1 MNILIADDSGPFRMM
16 LGRILAAEPMF
27 TAIWAAEDGRQAVE
41 MAEQL
46 RPDIIL
52 MDLEM
57 PRLDGFGAIDE
68 IMHSAAAC
76 PIVVLSSLISDEE
89 RVHAARCFEVGAVE
103 VLGKPR
109 QNSMATF
116 RTRLMSVIRT
126 MARARVVRR
135 KRAGDAAPTP
145 AREPY
150 AARIAGPAAP
160 PLGAAPPLA
169 AAPPLRAAPAEPGAL
184 RGAGA
189 TPRVLAIGSSTGG
202 PPVLRELLAA
212 MPAPFP
218 LPVVIAQHILAGFD
232 AGLAGW
238 LRGTGHDVVLVKDTM
253 PLVAG
258 RVYLAPGDGHM
269 VIEGDRVRL
278 LAVADGDMVPSADKL
293 LSSAARQFAEAAV
306 GVVLTGMGRDGAKGL
321 SAIRQA
327 GGRTLTQRGDTC
339 VVNGMPEACRELGA
353 TQEDLPPALLAQVL
367 AGLARQHRSAA

>member
-57 PRLDGFGAIDE
+57 PRLDGFGAVDE

-109 QNSMATF
+109 QNSMAAF

-135 KRAGDAAPTP
+135 KRAGDTAQSP

-150 AARIAGPAAP
+150 AARLAPLLPSGMASPAP
-160 PLGAAPPLA
+160 PPPRPA
-169 AAPPLRAAPAEPGAL
+169 AAPSPVPGP

-189 TPRVLAIGSSTGG
+189 SPRVLAIGSSTGG
-202 PPVLRELLAA
+202 PPVLRELLAS

-218 LPVVIAQHILAGFD
+218 MPVVIAQHILAGFD

-258 RVYLAPGDGHM
+258 RVYVAPGDAHM
-269 VIEGDRVRL
+269 VIEGDHVRL

-293 LSSAARQFAEAAV
+293 LSSAARQFGEAAV

-321 SAIRQA
+321 AAIRQS
-327 GGRTLTQRGDTC
+327 GGRTITQRGDTC
-339 VVNGMPEACRELGA
+339 VVNGMPEACREIGA
-353 TQEDLPPALLAQVL
+353 SQEDLPPALIAQVL
-367 AGLARQHRSAA
+367 AGLARQLRSAA

>member
-57 PRLDGFGAIDE
+57 PRLDGFGAVEE

-109 QNSMATF
+109 QNSMAAF

-135 KRAGDAAPTP
+135 KRAGDPAQSP

-150 AARIAGPAAP
+150 AARLSPLLPSAVVPPAPRPA
-160 PLGAAPPLA
+160 A
-169 AAPPLRAAPAEPGAL
+169 AAPSPNPVP
-184 RGAGA
+184 RGAGIS
-189 TPRVLAIGSSTGG
+189 PRVVAIGSSTGG
-202 PPVLRELLAA
+202 PPVLRELLAS

-218 LPVVIAQHILAGFD
+218 MPVVIAQHILAGFD

-258 RVYLAPGDGHM
+258 RVYVAPGDAHM
-269 VIEGDRVRL
+269 VIEGDQVKL

-293 LSSAARQFAEAAV
+293 LSSAARQFGEAAV
-306 GVVLTGMGRDGAKGL
+306 GVVLTGMGRDGARGL
-321 SAIRQA
+321 AAVRQS
-327 GGRTLTQRGDTC
+327 GGRTITQRGDTC
-339 VVNGMPEACRELGA
+339 VVNGMPEACREIGA
-353 TQEDLPPALLAQVL
+353 SQEDLPPALIAQVL
-367 AGLARQHRSAA
+367 AGLARQLRSAA